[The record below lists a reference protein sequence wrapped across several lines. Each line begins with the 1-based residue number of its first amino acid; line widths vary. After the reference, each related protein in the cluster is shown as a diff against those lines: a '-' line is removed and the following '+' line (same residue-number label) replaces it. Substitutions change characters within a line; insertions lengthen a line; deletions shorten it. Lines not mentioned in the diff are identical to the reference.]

1 MTAFTYER
9 DLDHPVS
16 AEVEQTI
23 RDVLQELLSSQG
35 LEGVLVNPGLDHDG
49 DPVLFVYLKF
59 RLVEPGI
66 ELNVLSQCTL
76 AVRRALWAIGER
88 RFPHLRYK
96 HGEVLSAV
104 NDAEVALAGLR
115 GAPRDEQLDFITLAL
130 GMTRS

>member
-9 DLDHPVS
+9 DLDHPVA

-23 RDVLQELLSSQG
+23 RDVLEGHLTSQG

-49 DPVLFVYLKF
+49 DPVLFVHLKF

-66 ELNVLSQCTL
+66 DLNTLSQSTL

-88 RFPHLRYK
+88 RFPHLRY
-96 HGEVLSAV
+96 
-104 NDAEVALAGLR
+104 
-115 GAPRDEQLDFITLAL
+115 DFHDDQRMIGTEHW
-130 GMTRS
+130 